1 MNKRFNFKF
10 SKYMTLFM
18 LANIILGVV
27 FVVYL
32 LIETYDRIYSD
43 INTIDPDYLIAN
55 DIVKEPNQHIKDLAA
70 EHNVSLYFTDT
81 AGNILYPHTKRT
93 KLEVSN
99 S

>member
-32 LIETYDRIYSD
+32 LIETYDRIYS
-43 INTIDPDYLIAN
+43 
-55 DIVKEPNQHIKDLAA
+55 E
-70 EHNVSLYFTDT
+70 
-81 AGNILYPHTKRT
+81 
-93 KLEVSN
+93 
-99 S
+99 